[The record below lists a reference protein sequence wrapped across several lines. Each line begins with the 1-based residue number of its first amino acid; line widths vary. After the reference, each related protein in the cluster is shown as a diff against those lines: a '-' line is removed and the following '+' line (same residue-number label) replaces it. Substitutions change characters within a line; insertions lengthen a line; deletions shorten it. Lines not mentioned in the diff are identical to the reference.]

1 MRTASFMI
9 TGVTLPVVMGLKSFP
24 FTLSTTV
31 GAVGYFLVT
40 FTLLQNTGL
49 YTFGTTTKGM

>member
-1 MRTASFMI
+1 MI